1 VTPSTLNQIFLTGA
15 ERFAGRPAAMRR
27 KIDGAWHNISYD
39 TLRTRV
45 RHLGLALQSL
55 GLAAGDRVAIIS
67 ENRPEWAIADYACLL
82 TRLVDVPIYTTLA
95 PHQIAYML
103 RDSGARAIF
112 VANRT
117 FLDKILEI
125 RSQLPDL
132 THLILFDGPP
142 PGSDVITL
150 DELESR
156 GAGIDGQRWEEDA
169 NAVQPDDLATLV
181 YTSGTTGEPKGVM
194 LSHGNITSNVVASLD
209 LLQVGA
215 ADEYLS
221 FLPLCHIF
229 ERMVGHFTM
238 LQAGAVVS
246 YATSFDT
253 VVTELPEIRPTIVAS
268 VPRLYE
274 KIFTRVAD
282 TANSAGGLTR
292 AIFAWSQRV
301 GGDRLRYTLYD
312 KPVPLG
318 LALRHQ
324 VADALV
330 FAKLRRRLGGRIRFL
345 VSGGAPLSADICRFF
360 IAAGLPVIEGYGL
373 TETSPVIAFNDIHRL
388 RPGTVG
394 LPLTGVEVSFA
405 ADGEILVR
413 GPNVMKGYYH
423 KPEATAEA
431 IDRDRWFHT
440 GDIGEFDAEGSLRIT
455 DRKKD
460 LIKTS
465 GGKYVAPQPIEGL
478 LKLNN
483 YFANAVMLGD
493 KRRFPIMLV
502 VPNFAALE
510 EWLAADGIASRSPEE
525 LVGMP
530 AVQDRIER
538 EARKSLRDL
547 AQFEMPKKFVL
558 VPRDFTIESGELT
571 ATLKVKRKV
580 VEEHFH
586 DAIEAAYAE
595 S

>member
-1 VTPSTLNQIFLTGA
+1 MTPSTLNQIFLSGA

-27 KIDGAWHNISYD
+27 KIEGMWQNISYD
-39 TLRTRV
+39 ALRTRV

-55 GLAAGDRVAIIS
+55 GLVAGDRVAIIS
-67 ENRPEWAIADYACLL
+67 ENRPEWAVADYACLL
-82 TRLVDVPIYTTLA
+82 TRLVDVPIYTTLT

-117 FLDKILEI
+117 YLDKILEI

-132 THLILFDGPP
+132 THLILFDGPA
-142 PGSDVITL
+142 PGPDVMML

-156 GAGIDGQRWEEDA
+156 GAGIDANRWEAEA
-169 NAVQPDDLATLV
+169 GAVQPDDLATLV

-194 LSHGNITSNVVASLD
+194 LSHGNITSNVVASLN

-238 LQAGAVVS
+238 MQAGAVVS

-253 VVTELPEIRPTIVAS
+253 VVTELPEIQPTIVAS

-282 TANSAGGLTR
+282 TANSAGGLAR
-292 AIFAWSQRV
+292 AIFAWSQDV
-301 GGDRLRYTLYD
+301 GRDRLQYTLFD

-318 LALRHQ
+318 LALRNQ
-324 VADALV
+324 IADALV
-330 FAKLRRRLGGRIRFL
+330 FSKLRRRLGGRIRFL

-360 IAAGLPVIEGYGL
+360 IAAGLPLIEGYGL
-373 TETSPVIAFNDIHRL
+373 TETSPVIAFNDVHRL

-405 ADGEILVR
+405 GDGEILVR

-431 IDRDRWFHT
+431 IDRDCWFHT

-478 LKLNN
+478 LKLNKH
-483 YFANAVMLGD
+483 FANAVMLGD
-493 KRRFPIMLV
+493 RRRFPIMLV
-502 VPNFAALE
+502 VPNFAALA
-510 EWLAADGIASRSPEE
+510 EWLAAEGIASLSPEE
-525 LVGMP
+525 LVRMP
-530 AVQDRIER
+530 AVQDRVER